1 MEVGTVTTGAPG
13 SEAEVSNSG
22 TAEAAVLDFVIPQGP
37 TGPIGPTGPE
47 GLPGIQGEAGPTGPT
62 GPSGPTGP
70 TGPAGSSGSIGPTGS
85 TGPTG
90 PTGATGPAGPAG
102 PTGSSGSIG
111 PTGPTGP
118 TGATG
123 PTGPSGPTGPIGL
136 TGPTGATGAA
146 GPTGP
151 TGPSGPTGPAGE
163 APDDVFASYYDYEEL
178 FTNGNQITLIPL
190 VTDPTGNITAA
201 SSTQISLQPGYYLV
215 NYAVSA
221 ILTSPSYI
229 QVTPFYNGSAHLE
242 TGVYFATSA
251 NGSSACGSAHF
262 VLDAPSATTFS
273 LSYTSPETAR
283 SGAVTLAFLKLR
295 RS

>member
-1 MEVGTVTTGAPG
+1 MMTDRRPFDKFCCLPPWCPLAGRCLSTPGPRGPRGPGGPAGPAGPTGPSGPTGPTGPTGPSGPTGSAGPTGPTGPEGAEGKAATVEVGTVTTGAPG
-13 SEAEVSNSG
+13 SGAEVSNSG

-37 TGPIGPTGPE
+37 TGPI
-47 GLPGIQGEAGPTGPT
+47 
-62 GPSGPTGP
+62 
-70 TGPAGSSGSIGPTGS
+70 
-85 TGPTG
+85 
-90 PTGATGPAGPAG
+90 
-102 PTGSSGSIG
+102 
-111 PTGPTGP
+111 
-118 TGATG
+118 
-123 PTGPSGPTGPIGL
+123 
-136 TGPTGATGAA
+136 
-146 GPTGP
+146 
-151 TGPSGPTGPAGE
+151 GPTGPAGE

-221 ILTSPSYI
+221 ILTTPSYI